1 MAEKEAE
8 ALKVKLAAAEARLDV
23 TQKLSDEKS
32 RVMME
37 KAVVR
42 ESAENLERS
51 RGEASVPPAS
61 VPPTMKSSLHEAEL
75 KQIQVE
81 MEVKKREYMHKIN
94 ELQKELLEARHELG
108 TFQQK
113 VRSDERSGASRKSL
127 PSEGVNIRRFNT
139 LLVLCALT
147 LFPTQSM
154 RPTPP
159 FTTRFAR
166 LRPSSRHLCS
176 SRRAWERSTR

>member
-1 MAEKEAE
+1 MFRSSQ
-8 ALKVKLAAAEARLDV
+8 VKLAAAEARLDV

-51 RGEASVPPAS
+51 RGEASVSPTS

-81 MEVKKREYMHKIN
+81 MEVKKREYEHKIN
-94 ELQKELLEARHELG
+94 ELQKDLLETRQELG

-113 VRSDERSGASRKSL
+113 VSSIEREERSDEALRISCHRSNSNA
-127 PSEGVNIRRFNT
+127 INT
-139 LLVLCALT
+139 
-147 LFPTQSM
+147 
-154 RPTPP
+154 TP
-159 FTTRFAR
+159 FATRFAR
-166 LRPSSRHLCS
+166 LRLSSRLRCC
-176 SRRAWERSTR
+176 SRRAWGRSTR